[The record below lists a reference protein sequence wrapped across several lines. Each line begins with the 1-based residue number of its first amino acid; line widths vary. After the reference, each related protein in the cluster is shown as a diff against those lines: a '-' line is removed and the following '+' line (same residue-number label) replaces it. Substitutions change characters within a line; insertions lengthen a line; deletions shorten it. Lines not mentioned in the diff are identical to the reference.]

1 MKITL
6 HSIHC
11 QAKTESDADEIYC
24 TITTG
29 GAQKCQLARI
39 EIGNFETGTNLQP
52 GKLLWN
58 DSGALLVT
66 ISFMESD
73 ANEPNHGADDFI
85 GEITVSAGAACTPG
99 RCTLDEGLPAPN
111 LRQFTLTG
119 SAARYVIQ
127 LQIQK

>member
-24 TITTG
+24 TMTTG
-29 GAQKCQLARI
+29 DAQKRQLAGI
-39 EIGNFETGTNLQP
+39 DVGSFEIGTQLQP
-52 GKLLWN
+52 NQLLWN
-58 DSGALLVT
+58 GSGALLVT
-66 ISFMESD
+66 ITFMESD

-85 GEITVSAGAACTPG
+85 GEITVSANATYTPG
-99 RCTLDEGLPAPN
+99 RCTLDEGIPAPN

-127 LQIQK
+127 LQIHM

>member
-24 TITTG
+24 TITTAD
-29 GAQKCQLARI
+29 AQQRQLAPI
-39 EIGNFETGTNLQP
+39 EVGSFEIGTKLQP
-52 GKLLWN
+52 NKLLWN
-58 DSGALLVT
+58 GAGALLVT
-66 ISFMESD
+66 ITFMESD

-85 GEITVSAGAACTPG
+85 GEITTSAGGNCTPG
-99 RCTLDEGLPAPN
+99 RCALDEGIPAPN

-127 LQIQK
+127 LQVHM